1 MAENKLQTIND
12 KLGLQTTEIE
22 NFVQPLYER
31 FKELYPDTT
40 NIDTYRIGMNFAKAL
55 SEVKVPVPNQT
66 VLQYFDKSSIS
77 EVFDTVC
84 RWGLDLSCKQAII
97 VPRKNVLTLQYE
109 YFGWVKIVKTIYPNA
124 EITANVVYEG
134 EKFSIERRPN
144 GKFKFNH
151 EPNANARIR
160 GVIVGAYF
168 ECFVKTP
175 GKRVKKTTYPDGRI
189 TETTT
194 ETYNYECIGT
204 EYMTMAEIRASW
216 NQSANGPKV
225 HNAFPHEMA
234 KKTVINRGCKHI
246 VNTYSA
252 FTSLSSL
259 SSVASNWNDEDEV
272 AEEKAPII
280 EYNYVVETPENYS
293 EKTEENTSEKIVKQP
308 EEKIVETT
316 PTSTDY
322 HVENGMA
329 YYPGC
334 EMKQEIPTDNEP
346 VQEPINDDYFE
357 ISYREYADHKNEYEP
372 DRNCNIPGYSKSGY
386 NASTKMIRVK
396 KLTK

>member
-168 ECFVKTP
+168 ECWAGF
-175 GKRVKKTTYPDGRI
+175 D
-189 TETTT
+189 
-194 ETYNYECIGT
+194 
-204 EYMTMAEIRASW
+204 
-216 NQSANGPKV
+216 
-225 HNAFPHEMA
+225 
-234 KKTVINRGCKHI
+234 
-246 VNTYSA
+246 
-252 FTSLSSL
+252 
-259 SSVASNWNDEDEV
+259 
-272 AEEKAPII
+272 
-280 EYNYVVETPENYS
+280 
-293 EKTEENTSEKIVKQP
+293 
-308 EEKIVETT
+308 
-316 PTSTDY
+316 
-322 HVENGMA
+322 
-329 YYPGC
+329 
-334 EMKQEIPTDNEP
+334 
-346 VQEPINDDYFE
+346 
-357 ISYREYADHKNEYEP
+357 
-372 DRNCNIPGYSKSGY
+372 
-386 NASTKMIRVK
+386 
-396 KLTK
+396 